1 MNERIELALEWL
13 AARATRIWPFLLSGI
28 VLLVSWGPLRQI
40 HTRDFRA
47 DLRGL
52 DTSWVVI
59 AVTATVANIAVMG
72 LYDVIAFRRTRTR
85 WLERWRYGA
94 VAFAW
99 SNFLTLGPLAGP
111 AVRFW
116 LYRPAVDDL
125 TELHSGV
132 LSVTLAFSSGLLGWI
147 LAVLIASAL
156 HANTAML
163 IAISAPMVLAVTAGA
178 RWGVAHWKRFAERT
192 VGTAGALEL
201 AAIGWL
207 DWLLAG
213 AAFMACVQATGLGTA
228 TTLQTLRTF
237 FLGQGIGLISFVPGG
252 LGSSDAFWI
261 AHLPIVKSAAA
272 AALMAYRAIYYVGP
286 WAVASLLLLSWVS
299 RRTTR
304 RLEMSRRIVAGLVG
318 GGGLLILISS
328 ASPALQA
335 RLPLTRQFVP
345 LMIVEA
351 SVITAAFA
359 GLLLIVLARGLARG
373 YRAAFR
379 GTMILLTLGCV
390 AAVLKGLDWEE
401 ASILLLLALAARSQS
416 GLFDRPSR
424 GRWLDT
430 SDLVLAFG
438 ALSLFIVFGTFS
450 FHVST
455 ATLERWTAIGYH
467 LQATRFVRAAAAM
480 ALALAAATAYVM
492 MRTPRRFERLS
503 EAEIER
509 TLSLHSRIGT
519 TTNPL
524 LVATGDKEVF
534 IAEEL
539 GFCLYRTLGPYM
551 FVFSDPVV
559 RVAADRP
566 AFLDAL
572 FAFAAE
578 IDRRPAFYQISP
590 DWMPALHDR
599 GYDFFKVGEEAMV
612 PLARVT
618 LEGSAGKL
626 NRQFLRRAERD
637 RITFR
642 IIEKDEVARRM
653 PELAEVSDE
662 WLRAREGVERQFSV
676 GFFDPAYLRRFRC
689 AVVEDTSGRLLGFAN
704 LFEGPRGSEFSIDLM
719 RYRSSGPSVMDFM
732 IVSLLLEGQRAGY
745 ARFNL
750 GMAPLAEVGA
760 QRDAHRR
767 ERLAYFLFR
776 RGEQWY
782 NFQGLRFFKEK
793 FHPDWQPRYMAYQNT
808 WEWMV
813 AAAYLGALT
822 AGGWQGLIG
831 SSRDKAH
838 REAGTNGGAAPDSAA
853 LQA

>member
-1 MNERIELALEWL
+1 MNERTELALEWV
-13 AARATRIWPFLLSGI
+13 AARAVRVWPFLLSGI
-28 VLLVSWGPLRQI
+28 ILLVSWGPLREI

-52 DTSWVVI
+52 DTVWVAI
-59 AVTATVANIAVMG
+59 AVSFTVANIAVMG
-72 LYDVIAFRRTRTR
+72 LYDVVAFRRTRTR
-85 WLERWRYGA
+85 WWERWRYGA

-125 TELHSGV
+125 HELHSGV
-132 LSVTLAFSSGLLGWI
+132 LSVALAFSSGLIGWI
-147 LAVLIASAL
+147 LAVLAGTAL
-156 HANTAML
+156 HANTAGL
-163 IAISAPMVLAVTAGA
+163 IAISVPMVLAVTAVA
-178 RWGVAHWKRFAERT
+178 RWSAGRWKRFAERAA
-192 VGTAGALEL
+192 GTAGALEM

-213 AAFMACVQATGLGTA
+213 AAFVACVHATNLDTA
-228 TTLQTLRTF
+228 TTLQMLRTF

-286 WAVASLLLLSWVS
+286 WAIASLLLLSWVS

-345 LMIVEA
+345 LLLVEA
-351 SVITAAFA
+351 GVMTAAFA

-379 GTMILLTLGCV
+379 GTMILLSLGC
-390 AAVLKGLDWEE
+390 AAAIIKGLDWEE

-416 GLFDRPSR
+416 TLFDRPSR

-430 SDLVLAFG
+430 SDLVLAFA

-450 FHVST
+450 FHLNA

-480 ALALAAATAYVM
+480 ALALAAATAHVM

-509 TLSLHSRIGT
+509 TLSLHNRIGT
-519 TTNPL
+519 TTNPI

-534 IAEEL
+534 TAGDL

-551 FVFSDPVV
+551 FIFSDPVV
-559 RVAADRP
+559 RSAAERP

-572 FAFAAE
+572 FTFAAE
-578 IDRRPAFYQISP
+578 IDRRPAFYQVSP

-612 PLARVT
+612 PLAGVT
-618 LEGSAGKL
+618 LAGSAGKL

-637 RITFR
+637 GLTFR
-642 IIEKDEVARRM
+642 IIEKDVVARRM
-653 PELAEVSDE
+653 AELADVSDE

-676 GFFDPAYLRRFRC
+676 GFFDPAYLRRFRG
-689 AVVEDTSGRLLGFAN
+689 AVVEDAAGRLLAFAN
-704 LFEGPRGSEFSIDLM
+704 LLEGPRTTEFSIDLM
-719 RYRSSGPSVMDFM
+719 RYRSGGPPVMDFM
-732 IVSLLLEGQRAGY
+732 IVSLFVEGQRAGY
-745 ARFNL
+745 TRFNL

-767 ERLAYFLFR
+767 ERLAHFLFR

-782 NFQGLRFFKEK
+782 NFQGLRAFKEK
-793 FHPDWQPRYMAYQNT
+793 FHPDWQPRYMAYQNP
-808 WEWMV
+808 WEWIS

-822 AGGWQGLIG
+822 AGGWHGLVG
-831 SSRDKAH
+831 SNRAKPHDADGRH
-838 REAGTNGGAAPDSAA
+838 GGAAPDSAP
-853 LQA
+853 LHV

>member
-1 MNERIELALEWL
+1 MTERQEIALEWL
-13 AARATRIWPFLLSGI
+13 AARAARLWPFALGAV
-28 VLLVSWGPLRQI
+28 VLATSWGPLREI

-47 DLRGL
+47 DLRAL
-52 DTSWVVI
+52 DSAWIVV
-59 AVTATVANIAVMG
+59 AVALTVANIAVMG
-72 LYDVIAFRRTRTR
+72 VYDVIAFRHTRTR
-85 WLERWRYGA
+85 WMERWRFGA

-116 LYRPAVDDL
+116 LYRPAVNDL
-125 TELHSGV
+125 AELHSGI
-132 LSVTLAFSSGLLGWI
+132 LSVTLAFSSGLIGWI
-147 LAVLIASAL
+147 LAVVVATSL
-156 HANTAML
+156 HASTAML
-163 IAISAPMVLAVTAGA
+163 LVISAPMVFGVTTLARGA
-178 RWGVAHWKRFAERT
+178 VGRWKRFADRT
-192 VGTAGALEL
+192 SGTARALDL
-201 AAIGWL
+201 AIIGWL

-213 AAFMACVQATGLGTA
+213 LAFLACVHATGLGTA
-228 TTLQTLRTF
+228 TPLQMLRTF

-272 AALMAYRAIYYVGP
+272 AALMAYRFIYYVGP
-286 WAVASLLLLSWVS
+286 WAVASLLLLTWVS

-304 RLEMSRRIVAGLVG
+304 RLELSRRIVAGLVG

-335 RLPLTRQFVP
+335 RLPLTRELVP
-345 LMIVEA
+345 LALVEA
-351 SVITAAFA
+351 SVMTAAFA
-359 GLLLIVLARGLARG
+359 GLLLVVLARGLARG

-379 GTMILLTLGCV
+379 ATMILLTLACV
-390 AAVLKGLDWEE
+390 SALMKGLDWEE
-401 ASILLLLALAARSQS
+401 ASILLLLAMAARSQS
-416 GLFDRPSR
+416 SLFDRPSR

-430 SDLVLAFG
+430 SDLVLGFG
-438 ALSLFIVFGTFS
+438 ALTLFVLFGTFS
-450 FHVST
+450 FHLN
-455 ATLERWTAIGYH
+455 ATTLQRWTEIGYH
-467 LQATRFVRAAAAM
+467 LQATRFVRAALAM
-480 ALALAAATAYVM
+480 TLALAAATAWVM
-492 MRTPRRFERLS
+492 MRTPRRFVRLTD
-503 EAEIER
+503 ADIDR
-509 TLSLHSRIGT
+509 TLALHARIGSG
-519 TTNPL
+519 TNPM

-534 IAEEL
+534 TAGDV

-551 FVFSDPVV
+551 FIFSDPVV
-559 RVAADRP
+559 RLSTDRP

-612 PLARVT
+612 PLAPVT
-618 LEGSAGKL
+618 LAGSAGKL
-626 NRQFLRRAERD
+626 NRQFLKRAEKD
-637 RITFR
+637 GIAFR
-642 IIEKDEVARRM
+642 IIERDEVVRRM
-653 PELAEVSDE
+653 AELAEVSHE

-676 GFFDPAYLRRFRC
+676 GFFDAAYLSRFRC
-689 AVVEDTSGRLLGFAN
+689 AVVEDAGGRLLGFAN
-704 LFEGPRGSEFSIDLM
+704 VFEGPHQREYSIDLM

-732 IVSLLLEGQRAGY
+732 IVSLLLEGQRLGY

-782 NFQGLRFFKEK
+782 NFQGLRFFKQK
-793 FHPDWQPRYMAYQNT
+793 FNPDWQPRYMAYQNT
-808 WEWMV
+808 WEWLV

-822 AGGWQGLIG
+822 AGGWQGLRG
-831 SSRDKAH
+831 PSRTA
-838 REAGTNGGAAPDSAA
+838 RPSA
-853 LQA
+853 